1 MATAKITLNE
11 NGPMTYHGQG
21 YSIQRG
27 QAIVTS
33 KDEDI
38 LHFSAEPGFTVD
50 MVKGEKPKAA
60 KAPVE
65 DDEDDDTGSTDD
77 GGDGEGADDSEA
89 TGEFTKA
96 DLDKQTKESLLQLAT
111 EKGLKADATMK
122 KSAIVAT
129 ILAAQKD

>member
-60 KAPVE
+60 VVVE
-65 DDEDDDTGSTDD
+65 EDEDEAD
-77 GGDGEGADDSEA
+77 ADDSDDDDKD
-89 TGEFTKA
+89 GEVTDGFTKK
-96 DLDKQTKESLLQLAT
+96 DLDKQTKDELLQLAS
-111 EKGLKADATMK
+111 ENGIKADASMK
-122 KSAIVAT
+122 KGDIVAT
-129 ILAAQKD
+129 ILAAKKD